1 MLLLPVLSSAE
12 LCGRIDP
19 VYAKGGM
26 VGLGWCGSERSG
38 FTFCSSG
45 SSCPTPGWK
54 KHRTDFQIF
63 TQLVACRSEFV
74 TAEAAGWV
82 GVLPPDEPCV
92 GGVGVDVAA
101 EPAGQIGNRDED
113 AAGDDLA
120 FDLGEP
126 DLDLVEP
133 GRVSGRESETGLADV
148 VGGTHGPPE
157 FCARRD
163 CRG

>member
-1 MLLLPVLSSAE
+1 MEGRSVCNMVTVIFPSSMLLFPVLSSAE

-82 GVLPPDEPCV
+82 GVLPLDGPCV
-92 GGVGVDVAA
+92 GGVGVDVAT
-101 EPAGQIGNRDED
+101 EF
-113 AAGDDLA
+113 AA
-120 FDLGEP
+120 
-126 DLDLVEP
+126 
-133 GRVSGRESETGLADV
+133 
-148 VGGTHGPPE
+148 
-157 FCARRD
+157 
-163 CRG
+163 